1 MGVQRSERGG
11 DGKKKGP
18 SNYTFN
24 NVEMNQMGREN
35 ERLLG
40 RMIDIKAGKRGPAGG
55 GFSHNETYD
64 RRKHMSSNAI
74 NRRRKDD
81 KIARENQKIANRLR
95 SVASTSGRSGGGGG
109 GGGGARSSGYGAVEP
124 WRKPQKNAALR
135 QKKTLVQPAWN
146 DRPLGHQLGESIRG
160 RSRERRPKLTR
171 WRCGAC
177 GWRGVV
183 LYKNKQGRGSGRG
196 SASGSPARRPAAGE
210 LRRWAARKCRGFC
223 SN

>member
-1 MGVQRSERGG
+1 MANRESMGVQRSERGG

-146 DRPLGHQLGESIRG
+146 DRP
-160 RSRERRPKLTR
+160 
-171 WRCGAC
+171 
-177 GWRGVV
+177 
-183 LYKNKQGRGSGRG
+183 
-196 SASGSPARRPAAGE
+196 
-210 LRRWAARKCRGFC
+210 
-223 SN
+223 